1 MKRPDLASDE
11 DIRLFLSEYPQ
22 WRLDNKTIVREIVAS
37 NFTMII
43 GIVNS
48 IAILAEAMNH
58 HPDLFVYGWNKLRII
73 LSTHDKGGITELDF
87 QLAKK
92 IEELKF

>member
-1 MKRPDLASDE
+1 MGRPQLAQE
-11 DIRLFLSEYPQ
+11 EEIKLFLEEYPQ
-22 WRLDNKTIVREIVAS
+22 WRLENKSIIREIVAS
-37 NFTMII
+37 NFAMII

-58 HPDLFVYGWNKLRII
+58 HPDLFIYGWNKLRII
-73 LSTHDKGGITELDF
+73 LSTHDRGGITELDF

>member
-1 MKRPDLASDE
+1 MGRPQLAQE
-11 DIRLFLSEYPQ
+11 EEIKLFLAEYPQ
-22 WRLDNKTIVREIVAS
+22 WRLENKSIIREIVAS
-37 NFTMII
+37 NFAMII

-58 HPDLFVYGWNKLRII
+58 HPDLFIYGWNKLRII
-73 LSTHDKGGITELDF
+73 LSTHDRGGITELDF